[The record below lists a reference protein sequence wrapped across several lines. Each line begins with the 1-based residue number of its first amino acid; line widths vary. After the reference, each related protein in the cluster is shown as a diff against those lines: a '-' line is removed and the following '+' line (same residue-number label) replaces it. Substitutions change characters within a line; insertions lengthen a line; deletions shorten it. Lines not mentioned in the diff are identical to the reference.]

1 MRRSSRNNAPAATAT
16 AGLTYVMTVE
26 RVGPI
31 SLISSRN
38 ATKATAV
45 QTTPRTAS
53 AARTETLGVSAGQ
66 VATAAG
72 A

>member
-1 MRRSSRNNAPAATAT
+1 MI
-16 AGLTYVMTVE
+16 TVA
-26 RVGPI
+26 RVGPA

-45 QTTPRTAS
+45 QSTPRPAS
-53 AARTETLGVSAGQ
+53 AARAEEEGTEVGR
-66 VATAAG
+66 VAIAIG

>member
-1 MRRSSRNNAPAATAT
+1 
-16 AGLTYVMTVE
+16 MTVE

-38 ATKATAV
+38 ATKARAV
-45 QTTPRTAS
+45 QTTPRAAS
-53 AARTETLGVSAGQ
+53 AARTGTSGICDGQ
-66 VATAAG
+66 VAAAAG

>member
-1 MRRSSRNNAPAATAT
+1 
-16 AGLTYVMTVE
+16 MTVE

-38 ATKATAV
+38 ATNATAV
-45 QTTPRTAS
+45 QTTPKAAS
-53 AARTETLGVSAGQ
+53 APRTEASGISDGQ
-66 VATAAG
+66 VAAAAG

>member
-1 MRRSSRNNAPAATAT
+1 MI
-16 AGLTYVMTVE
+16 TVA
-26 RVGPI
+26 RVGPA

-45 QTTPRTAS
+45 QITPSPAS
-53 AARTETLGVSAGQ
+53 AASTVGAGTADGRVSA
-66 VATAAG
+66 AAG

>member
-1 MRRSSRNNAPAATAT
+1 MI
-16 AGLTYVMTVE
+16 TVA
-26 RVGPI
+26 RVGPA

-45 QTTPRTAS
+45 QITPRPAS
-53 AARTETLGVSAGQ
+53 AARTEAEGTEDGRV
-66 VATAAG
+66 VAATG